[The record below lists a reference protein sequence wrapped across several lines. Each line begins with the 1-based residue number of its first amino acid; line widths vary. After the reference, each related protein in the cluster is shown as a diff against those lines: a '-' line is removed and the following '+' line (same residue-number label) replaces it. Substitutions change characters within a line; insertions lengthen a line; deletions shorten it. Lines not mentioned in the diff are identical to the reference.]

1 MTRSIV
7 SLRNCGW
14 VLALAGLCVVQLMA
28 MPAAA
33 FAQAPGGPNGVD
45 IMIWATNRSTS
56 DTPFCGVGGG
66 NVGDQ
71 LRVDAFMN
79 RNGVVTG
86 RAVFKPAGGP
96 ATTIVLNRL
105 FPFFGGMLVQNQAS
119 QNTVPIWM
127 WDQAASGGLPAALVN
142 VELPRGCANTKST
155 FTPGVDRVLMQIK
168 YR

>member
-7 SLRNCGW
+7 SLRKSRR
-14 VLALAGLCVVQLMA
+14 VLALAGLCVVQMA
-28 MPAAA
+28 MSAPA
-33 FAQAPGGPNGVD
+33 FAQAPGGPDGVD
-45 IMIWATNRSTS
+45 IKIWATNRSTS

-66 NVGDQ
+66 NVGDT

-79 RNGVVTG
+79 QAGVVTG

-105 FPFFGGMLVQNQAS
+105 FAFFGGILVQNQAS

-127 WDQAASGGLPAALVN
+127 WDQTTSGGLPSALVN
-142 VELPRGCANTKST
+142 VELPRGCGNTKST
-155 FTPGVDRVLMQIK
+155 FTPGVDRVLVQIK